1 MTIKIK
7 EVGGKRE
14 LRIFIHLPAKIH
26 RNHHNW
32 VPPVYMDEWLFFN
45 PKKNTAFSY
54 SHTILLLA
62 YRDKKPVGRIMG
74 IINNKYNEIHNEN
87 DARFCFLETYNDPE
101 ISKALLRKVEQ
112 WAAELGAE
120 NLVGPLGFSDKDP
133 QGLLVDGFDE
143 PMVISTNC
151 NFEYMVSFV
160 EENGYDKKLDLVV
173 YKIPVPDH
181 IPEFYRKIYERAKR
195 NNPQLSL
202 ASLRK
207 KKDIKPYIVPVLTLM
222 NNTFSDIYGFSPL
235 TQKEMKEFASRYL
248 MVLDPRFLKIIINE
262 LNEVVAFILAMPD
275 ISEGIRKSNGYVFPT
290 GFFHI
295 LRSQKKTN
303 RLSLLLGAVRED
315 YRKSGLDTILG
326 ISLLEDTKKAGLTE
340 IDSHL
345 EMESNLSVRAEME
358 KMGGE
363 IYKVYRIFKKHLS

>member
-7 EVGGKRE
+7 EVGGKKE
-14 LRIFIHLPAKIH
+14 LRTFIHLPAKIH
-26 RNHHNW
+26 KNHHNW

-54 SHTILLLA
+54 SDTILLLA
-62 YRDKKPVGRIMG
+62 YRDGKPVGRIMG
-74 IINNKYNEIHNEN
+74 IINHKYNKIHNEN
-87 DARFCFLETYNDPE
+87 DARFCFLETYDDQE
-101 ISKALLRKVEQ
+101 VAKALLEKIEQ
-112 WAAELGAE
+112 WSYELGAE
-120 NLVGPLGFSDKDP
+120 NIVGPLGFSDKDP
-133 QGLLVDGFDE
+133 QGLLVEGFDE
-143 PMVISTNC
+143 PMVISTHC
-151 NFEYMVSFV
+151 NFRYMVDYV
-160 EENGYDKKLDLVV
+160 ENSGFDKKLDLVV
-173 YKIPVPDH
+173 YKIPVPDQ
-181 IPEFYRKIYERAKR
+181 IPEFYLKINERAKR
-195 NNPQLSL
+195 NNPDLTV
-202 ASLRK
+202 APLRR
-207 KKDIKPYIVPVLTLM
+207 KKDIKAYIVPVLTLM
-222 NNTFSDIYGFSPL
+222 NETFSDIYGFSPL
-235 TQKEMKEFASRYL
+235 TEKEMKEFASRYL

-290 GFFHI
+290 GFYHI
-295 LRSQKKTN
+295 LKSQKKTN

-326 ISLLEDTKKAGLTE
+326 ISLLEDTRKAGFTE

-363 IYKVYRIFKKHLS
+363 IYKRYRIFQKHLS